1 MTYQDREGGKACRV
15 ALLVNRNSANGDA
28 LADEIEQALE
38 QRGFDVAA
46 CGHSELDDCRD
57 WLIARATDSDVLA
70 VAGGDGSLNAML
82 PALLKADKPFLAI
95 PTGTANDF
103 AGLLGIPEQY
113 EKAIDLLEEGKL
125 VAVDVGTANDH
136 HFLNAAHI
144 GLAVAAHEALDSDE
158 KARLGFLS
166 YPVSVLRAARNLPK
180 FKLRVRGEGLDKK
193 RRSVQV
199 SVGNSGQFGGG
210 WKVTSLAQIDD
221 GKLDLCNVRP
231 APGWRRPWHFMLALT
246 GRHTEADDI
255 DHWQSS
261 WFTVHTKPRLDVT
274 ADGEVVAKTPVRFDV
289 KTRALHV
296 FVPETAPQEG
306 ESWNCSPTK
315 K

>member
-1 MTYQDREGGKACRV
+1 MTYQDSEGGKACRV

-28 LADEIEQALE
+28 LADDIEHALE
-38 QRGFDVAA
+38 HRGFDVAA
-46 CGHSELDDCRD
+46 CAHTSVEDCND

-82 PALLKADKPFLAI
+82 PALLKADKPLLAI

-113 EKAIDLLEEGKL
+113 EKAIDLLSKGKL
-125 VAVDVGTANDH
+125 VAVDVASANDH
-136 HFLNAAHI
+136 YFLNAAHI
-144 GLAVAAHEALDSDE
+144 GLAVAAHEALDRDQ
-158 KARLGFLS
+158 KAKLGFLS
-166 YPVSVLRAARNLPK
+166 YPVSVLRAARELPT
-180 FKLRVRGEGLDKK
+180 FKLRVRGKGLKK
-193 RRSVQV
+193 NRRSVQV
-199 SVGNSGQFGGG
+199 SVGNGGQFGGG
-210 WKVTSLAQIDD
+210 WQVTSLAKIDD

-231 APGWRRPWHFMLALT
+231 APGWRRPIHFMMALT

-255 DHWQSS
+255 DHWQSP

-274 ADGEVVAKTPVRFDV
+274 ADGEVVAKTPVRFDT
-289 KTRALHV
+289 KAGALHV

-306 ESWNCSPTK
+306 ESWNCSPTRK
-315 K
+315 